1 MHTMLHR
8 NREPHPSLK
17 YFMEID
23 LSDLVIHPQRV
34 TVAIHHHLLTTPQG
48 ILRELY
54 TADIA
59 GFRLQAGN
67 VHNIQRLVQKF
78 IPALVSYARLPDYVF
93 IGRRSGHIYPV
104 YTVGDDVIAATPGG
118 PTFRHVEL
126 AKVRAYLMDYL
137 VTTGELAPPGQGEK
151 LHVRGVSRSTLALLR
166 PVFYLKKRVPGQ
178 TEFWA
183 PVFEAEDGRSIYAY
197 VASAKREVP
206 IEGGSE
212 VLALWDI
219 CAAALIADRRLQES
233 YDLRPDRLMPH
244 YWARLEATLEP
255 ERYRLVVSNH
265 HAPGSSIQLPL
276 YRNDRFVVAL
286 EVRSAENRFGL
297 FIGRS
302 VEDVRERVAR
312 DLVRRSLIDSPESVR
327 IAPLRHENRTS
338 MLDSLLRTPDTI
350 RSTEYAIRSTE
361 YAIRST

>member
-1 MHTMLHR
+1 MQTMLHR
-8 NREPHPSLK
+8 NTQRNPSLK

-34 TVAIHHHLLTTPQG
+34 TIAIHHHLLTTPQG

-93 IGRRSGHIYPV
+93 VGRRSQHIYPV
-104 YTVGDDVIAATPGG
+104 YTVGDEVIATTPGG
-118 PTFRHVEL
+118 PVFRHVEL

-137 VTTGELAPPGQGEK
+137 VTTGELAPFGQGEK
-151 LHVRGVSRSTLALLR
+151 LHVRGVSRSTLTLLR

-206 IEGGSE
+206 IEDGYE

-219 CAAALIADRRLQES
+219 CAEALIADQRLQES

-265 HAPGSSIQLPL
+265 HTPRSDIQLPL
-276 YRNDRFVVAL
+276 YRNDRVAIAL
-286 EVRSAENRFGL
+286 EVRSTENRFGL
-297 FIGRS
+297 FIGRDA
-302 VEDVRERVAR
+302 EDLRERVAR
-312 DLVRRSLIDSPESVR
+312 DLVRRGLIDSPEGVR
-327 IAPLRHENRTS
+327 IAPLRHENGTS
-338 MLDSLLRTPDTI
+338 LLDRLLRTPDSTH
-350 RSTEYAIRSTE
+350 STEYAMRT
-361 YAIRST
+361 T

>member
-1 MHTMLHR
+1 METMLHL

-34 TVAIHHHLLTTPQG
+34 TIPIHHHLLTTPQG

-59 GFRLQAGN
+59 GFHLQAGN
-67 VHNIQRLVQKF
+67 VHNIQRLVKSF

-93 IGRRSGHIYPV
+93 VASRSHHIYPV
-104 YTVGDDVIAATPGG
+104 YTVGDEVIATTPGG
-118 PTFRHVEL
+118 PVFRHVEL
-126 AKVRAYLMDYL
+126 AKVRARLMDYL

-166 PVFYLKKRVPGQ
+166 PVFYLKKRIPGQ

-206 IEGGSE
+206 IDGRNE
-212 VLALWDI
+212 VLALWEV
-219 CAAALIADRRLQES
+219 CADALIADQRLRER
-233 YDLRPDRLMPH
+233 YDLRPDRLMPD
-244 YWARLEATLEP
+244 YWERLEPTLER
-255 ERYRLVVSNH
+255 ERYRLAVSDH
-265 HAPGSSIQLPL
+265 YAPGGGIQLPL
-276 YRNDRFVVAL
+276 YRNDRFSIAV
-286 EVRSAENRFGL
+286 EVRKGENRFGL
-297 FIGRS
+297 FLGRDR
-302 VEDVRERVAR
+302 EDLRERVAR
-312 DLVRRSLIDSPESVR
+312 DFVRRGLIDSPESVR
-327 IAPLRHENRTS
+327 ITPLRHEKRTS
-338 MLDSLLRTPDTI
+338 TLDSLLRTADTVW
-350 RSTEYAIRSTE
+350 RTDYAIRSM
-361 YAIRST
+361 